1 MVNVLFMCGS
11 VYAAGEDNSRDLVGY
26 LFLYEHCFLN
36 KYIGTIVTLC
46 AIY

>member
-11 VYAAGEDNSRDLVGY
+11 VYAAGEDLVGY

-36 KYIGTIVTLC
+36 KYIGTILTLC